1 MWLKLTSDG
10 ANPASPANVSKCM
23 AVALLGVVDCDLGE
37 VLERTC
43 RTTHLT
49 LNSQTHRW
57 YNTPLKG
64 KCQCIRIG
72 LGAGM
77 VYISPL
83 IYGHIP
89 FLPNLR

>member
-10 ANPASPANVSKCM
+10 ANPASPANVSKGV
-23 AVALLGVVDCDLGE
+23 AVALLGVVDGDLGE

-43 RTTHLT
+43 RTPNLT

-57 YNTPLKG
+57 YNTSLKG
-64 KCQCIRIG
+64 KCQYIRAKFS
-72 LGAGM
+72 LGPSVRM

-83 IYGHIP
+83 
-89 FLPNLR
+89 